1 MLQKYSASN
10 AGRHHEKR
18 ETIRMTSRREFL
30 EQSTGIAAAL
40 GTTAVLGAPALGAP
54 AAFAQTAE
62 NTATAEHDHS
72 ASDPGQQNST
82 LVAINPNSN
91 MPPPT
96 DHGTVPPVWY
106 TFDLAH
112 RRVQGGGWTHQVTE
126 RELPSSKEL
135 AGVNMRLTRGSFREL
150 HWHLADE
157 WAIMLKGHARVT
169 LFSPDGSMFVD
180 DVQEGDLWLFPA
192 GSPHSIQGI
201 GEDGCEF
208 LLVFNQGTFSEES
221 TFLLSDWLMHTP
233 PDVIAKN
240 TGLSAASV
248 AKLPKGDPLYIFP
261 SAVPTQTLAQDRA
274 EVSPEAAKPKQ
285 QYTFKAS
292 TMQPTFA
299 SEKGDVKIVDVHNF
313 PASPKISG
321 GIVTLKPG
329 GMREL
334 HWHPNASEWQF
345 WIAGQGRMT
354 VFNARED
361 ARTMDFHANDVG
373 FVPTMAGHY
382 IENTGT
388 EDCVFLELF
397 PAGEFQEMSLNK
409 WLRALPVQVAMAH
422 TNLSAAELTQ
432 LPDKGQP
439 IL

>member
-1 MLQKYSASN
+1 
-10 AGRHHEKR
+10 
-18 ETIRMTSRREFL
+18 
-30 EQSTGIAAAL
+30 
-40 GTTAVLGAPALGAP
+40 
-54 AAFAQTAE
+54 
-62 NTATAEHDHS
+62 
-72 ASDPGQQNST
+72 
-82 LVAINPNSN
+82 

-96 DHGTVPPVWY
+96 DHGSVPPVWY
-106 TFDLAH
+106 SFDLAH

-135 AGVNMRLTRGSFREL
+135 AGVNMRLTQGSFREL

-157 WAIMLKGHARVT
+157 WAIMLKGKARVT
-169 LFSPDGSMFVD
+169 LLSPDGSMFID
-180 DVQEGDLWLFPA
+180 DVSEGDLWLFPA

-201 GEDGCEF
+201 GDDGCEF

-233 PDVIAKN
+233 PGVIVKN
-240 TGLSAASV
+240 SGLSLQSI

-261 SAVPTQTLAQDRA
+261 STLPTQTLAQDIAESASRA
-274 EVSPEAAKPKQ
+274 PKPKEL
-285 QYTFKAS
+285 YTFKAS
-292 TMQPTFA
+292 TMTPTY
-299 SEKGDVKIVDVHNF
+299 SVPHGNVKIVDLKVF

-321 GIVTLKPG
+321 GIVTLKAG

-354 VFNARED
+354 VFNAQED
-361 ARTMDFHANDVG
+361 ARTMDFRANDVG
-373 FVPTMAGHY
+373 FVPKMAGHY

-388 EDCVFLELF
+388 DDLVFLELF
-397 PAGEFQEMSLNK
+397 ATGTFQEISFNQ
-409 WLRALPVQVAMAH
+409 WLRALPLQVAMAH
-422 TNLSAAELTQ
+422 TRLSQAEIESI
-432 LPDKGQP
+432 PARAQP

>member
-1 MLQKYSASN
+1 MS
-10 AGRHHEKR
+10 
-18 ETIRMTSRREFL
+18 SRRKFL
-30 EQSTGIAAAL
+30 EQSATVAAAL
-40 GTTAVLGAPALGAP
+40 SAH
-54 AAFAQTAE
+54 AFGQTAQ
-62 NTATAEHDHS
+62 NTATAEFDHS
-72 ASDPGQQNST
+72 ASNPGQTNAG
-82 LVAINPNSN
+82 LVAMNPSSN

-106 TFDLAH
+106 SFDLAH

-135 AGVNMRLTRGSFREL
+135 AGVNMRLTQGTFREL

-157 WAIMLKGHARVT
+157 WAIMLKGKARVT
-169 LFSPDGSMFVD
+169 LLSPDGSMFID
-180 DVQEGDLWLFPA
+180 DVGEGDLWIFPA

-208 LLVFNQGTFSEES
+208 LLVFNQGSFSEES

-233 PDVIAKN
+233 PDVITRN
-240 TGLSAASV
+240 TGLSMESV

-261 SAVPTQTLAQDRA
+261 STPPTQTLAQDLA
-274 EVSPEAAKPKQ
+274 EVAGRAPSPRK

-292 TMQPTFA
+292 TMTPTFSSA
-299 SEKGDVKIVDVHNF
+299 RGNVKIIDTKTF
-313 PASPKISG
+313 PASPKICG

-329 GMREL
+329 GMREM

-354 VFNARED
+354 VFNAKED
-361 ARTMDFHANDVG
+361 ARTMDFRANDVG
-373 FVPTMAGHY
+373 YVPKMAGHY

-388 EDCVFLELF
+388 DDLVFLELF
-397 PAGEFQEMSLNK
+397 ATGEFQDISLNQ

-422 TNLSAAELTQ
+422 TKLSQAEIEMI
-432 LPDKGQP
+432 PAKAQP
-439 IL
+439 VL